1 MANTAK
7 DKDRGL
13 KSAQERLKGFDG
25 MFDGLNPTDKR
36 ELVRIAAKL
45 KRDRQVE
52 DEKARRIDT
61 LPDVLKRSA
70 GTACV
75 FAAKALAAIKEKMGQ
90 WRKVDWDVV
99 EKETVREAV
108 NEHRQPMRKAVE
120 AVLKH
125 SPVHADK
132 TPAEVK
138 LILDQIDLRVAAD
151 RQNGVEPSSPK
162 PTKSRGYSR

>member
-1 MANTAK
+1 
-7 DKDRGL
+7 
-13 KSAQERLKGFDG
+13 
-25 MFDGLNPTDKR
+25 MF
-36 ELVRIAAKL
+36 
-45 KRDRQVE
+45 
-52 DEKARRIDT
+52 
-61 LPDVLKRSA
+61 KRSA

-125 SPVHADK
+125 SPIHADK
-132 TPAEVK
+132 TPADVK
-138 LILDQIDLRVAAD
+138 TILDQIDLRVAAD
-151 RQNGVEPSSPK
+151 TQNGLEPRSPK
-162 PTKSRGYSR
+162 PTQNRGYTR